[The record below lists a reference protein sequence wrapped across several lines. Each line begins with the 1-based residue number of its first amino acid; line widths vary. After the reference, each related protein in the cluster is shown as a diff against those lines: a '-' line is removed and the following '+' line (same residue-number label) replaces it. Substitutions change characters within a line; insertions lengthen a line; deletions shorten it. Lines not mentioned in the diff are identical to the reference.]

1 MRDEAD
7 ADFEALI
14 DYIKRHRGFD
24 FTGYKRSSLM
34 RRVRKRMQELDL
46 EDFSDYMD
54 RLEVAPEEFVHL
66 FNTILINVTSFFRDR
81 AIWDYLTTEII
92 PRIAARKES
101 TEPIR
106 IWSAGCASGQEAYT
120 LAISVAEALGVEQLR
135 QRVKIYA
142 TDVDE
147 EALNQARHAIFSDRQ
162 ASSVPPQMLELYFES
177 YNGVYIFRKDLRRS
191 VIFGRHDLLQD
202 APISRIDLLLCR
214 NTLMYFNAETQS
226 RIIARF
232 HFALNDGGFLV
243 LGKAEML
250 LSHSDSFTPIDI
262 EGTNFY

>member
-101 TEPIR
+101 TESIR

-147 EALNQARHAIFSDRQ
+147 EALNQARHAIFNDRQ
-162 ASSVPPQMLELYFES
+162 ASSVPPEMLELYFES